1 MKKAPFF
8 TLMLLSLVSSASW
21 SQTIPAT
28 VTDTSFVYCEIIGTR
43 FVSIEK
49 LKIRVDYGEEAGT
62 MPDSK
67 TKDHPTEKRQKFTSM
82 VEAMNYLSADGWQFV
97 QAYSES
103 YGEWSFIHWILRKKK

>member
-1 MKKAPFF
+1 MKKALFL
-8 TLMLLSLVSSASW
+8 TLILSCLISSAPR

-49 LKIRVDYGEEAGT
+49 LKIRVDYGVEAGT

-97 QAYSES
+97 QAYTEA